1 MRVDCLWPFWPKV
14 PSPGFS
20 PAFEGALRLEGSA
33 ARNGARVVNPDQ
45 KDQVRVGYVGLVM
58 ESRLRRCTG
67 RHDVVV
73 APPAVS
79 AEHQRSRKR
88 LIQESGIA
96 LRRRSQLNEIDFAT
110 DRARTRQRILAHKV
124 LLEGQVCR

>member
-1 MRVDCLWPFWPKV
+1 MNPPMMYAVDCLVPFWPRV

-20 PAFEGALRLEGSA
+20 PAFEGALRLEGRT
-33 ARNGARVVNPDQ
+33 ARNGARVINPDE
-45 KDQVRVGYVGLVM
+45 KDQVRVGYISLVM
-58 ESRLRRCTG
+58 ERRLRRRTG
-67 RHDVVV
+67 RHDIVV

-96 LRRRSQLNEIDFAT
+96 LRRRSQL
-110 DRARTRQRILAHKV
+110 
-124 LLEGQVCR
+124 